1 MKKIERVYIDDIVAL
16 ADKLNEVID
25 FDARSIVILAHKLNE
40 VIDVVNELIETKE
53 KTSKELGSW
62 IKLTLKELE
71 KIKKEVNKC

>member
-1 MKKIERVYIDDIVAL
+1 MKKIEKIDANDIIML
-16 ADKLNEVID
+16 TYKLNEVID
-25 FDARSIVILAHKLNE
+25 FDARGIVTLTCKLNE
-40 VIDVVNELIETKE
+40 VIDVVNELIEIRE